1 MQSSQDIDLSNQVA
15 VVTGGGRGLGR
26 AYALVLAAAGA
37 KVAVIARSKV
47 QVDETVSIIQGTGG
61 RALAIPADVAD
72 PLAVEWAMKSI
83 EEQLGAIDLLVNNAG
98 IAGPAGPFWQS
109 DPDEWW
115 HTLEVNFRGALL
127 CTRYVLP
134 AMLDNARGKL
144 VNISSDAG
152 GFGIPYISAYGL
164 SKTALIRF
172 TETLAIETA
181 GSGVSVFAISPGTV
195 KTNFIEEILTSE
207 SLKWM
212 PWLVG
217 LFEDG
222 RDASPAASAR
232 LLLRLASGK
241 YDALSGLFITIED
254 DLDELLKS
262 VAQIDAD
269 SLYSLRINRLG
280 Y

>member
-1 MQSSQDIDLSNQVA
+1 MQSSQDMDLTNRIA

-26 AYALVLAAAGA
+26 AYALMLAAAGA
-37 KVAVIARSKV
+37 TVAVIARSKA

-61 RALAIPADVAD
+61 LALAIPADVAD
-72 PLAVEWAMKSI
+72 PQAVERAMKSI

-115 HTLEVNFRGALL
+115 NTLEVNFRGALL

-134 AMLDNARGKL
+134 AMLDNARGRL
-144 VNISSDAG
+144 INISSDAG
-152 GFGIPYISAYGL
+152 GLGIPYISAYGL

-195 KTNFIEEILTSE
+195 KTNFIEEILTSD

-212 PWLVG
+212 PWLAD

-222 RDASPAASAR
+222 RDASPAISAR
-232 LLLRLASGK
+232 LLLQLASGK

-262 VAQIDAD
+262 VDQIDAD
-269 SLYSLRINRLG
+269 SLYSLRVNRLG
-280 Y
+280 S